1 MDYDK
6 LLKKARE
13 SLPEAIHSAERFE
26 IPKVMG
32 HVQGNRTIIS
42 NFHQIA
48 DVLHRPP
55 EHLLKYVLKQ
65 LATPGDLKRAAVIIG
80 SKTSASRINNV
91 IRQYA
96 KEFVFCIEC
105 GKPDTKLDKEG
116 NANFMTCMACGAKH
130 PVKAKI

>member
-13 SLPEAIHSAERFE
+13 ALPEAIHSAERFE

-32 HVQGNRTIIS
+32 HIQGNRTVIS

-65 LATPGDLKRAAVIIG
+65 LATPGDLKRAAVLIG
-80 SKTSASRINNV
+80 SKTPASRINNTV
-91 IRQYA
+91 RQYA

-116 NANFMTCMACGAKH
+116 NVTFMTCQACGAKH